1 MEKRQIKTLVRADR
15 KLGKDRFI
23 LGRIMGAM
31 AVMCKEDPANGL
43 EFGRGC
49 CDKGHIFVTETTD
62 EKYKAFTDVV
72 ENWYA
77 GLCIF
82 DYVE

>member
-1 MEKRQIKTLVRADR
+1 MKTRMIKTLVKGDHA
-15 KLGKDRFI
+15 LGKDWFV

-31 AVMCKEDPANGL
+31 AVMCKEDPATGL

-49 CDKGHIFVTETTD
+49 CEDGNVFVTETTG
-62 EKYKAFTDVV
+62 EKYEAFAHVV
-72 ENWYA
+72 ENWYP
-77 GLCIF
+77 GLCTF